1 MSPVRRGMVV
11 GGNLVGSPFNWKHE
25 VYLLSAL
32 I

>member
-1 MSPVRRGMVV
+1 MSPVRRGMVE
-11 GGNLVGSPFNWKHE
+11 GGNLVGSPFDWKRK